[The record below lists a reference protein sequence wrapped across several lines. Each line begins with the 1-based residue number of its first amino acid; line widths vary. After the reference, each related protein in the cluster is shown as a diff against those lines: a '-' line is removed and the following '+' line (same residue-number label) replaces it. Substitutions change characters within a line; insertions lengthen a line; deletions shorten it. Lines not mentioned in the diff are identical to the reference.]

1 MIFKNISKLVLL
13 IPFFVLSC
21 KSLDLISKKEEQII
35 EYNDTLETSDIIQ
48 LNSYLKNNSL
58 SKDSYDE
65 LKIYK
70 WNKNNYKK
78 IKTFNSF
85 GKSYIESNPILK
97 MIVNNELV
105 FFNHKKELIFY
116 DLNKYKIVKKV
127 DLKLTIKDKEI
138 FPTSLAYISDN
149 YIMTLSNGSIFSFK
163 LDGSIIWQRD
173 FNDILKTPIKI
184 FDDNLIILLSNK
196 IISLNYL
203 NGDTNWEFLLSN
215 NNNPINVLGGDITA
229 LNHYIFFILPNNNFG
244 MVDTIIG
251 DQVSTNYQNLFKNN
265 TATSSLN
272 SIYSFNNILSYYD
285 QNKYLTSIDVS
296 NDKILLNRE
305 KIKNVKSSLYFNN
318 SLITLNN
325 DHTLKAYNIFNK
337 NLFWK
342 VNIAEKIKKNT
353 KIVSIAN
360 FDNSIIIFFNNGLIL
375 EINSKNGNIISEDNI
390 KIKDIIS
397 IQNANEYLL
406 VDQINGKTSIFIK

>member
-21 KSLDLISKKEEQII
+21 KSLDLISKKEEKII
-35 EYNDTLETSDIIQ
+35 EYNDTIERSDIIQ
-48 LNSYLKNNSL
+48 LNSYLENNSV

-78 IKTFNSF
+78 IKSFNSF

-97 MIVNNELV
+97 IIVNNELV

-138 FPTSLAYISDN
+138 FPTSLANISDN

-203 NGDTNWEFLLSN
+203 DGDTNWEFLSN
-215 NNNPINVLGGDITA
+215 NNDPINVLGGDITV
-229 LNHYIFFILPNNNFG
+229 LNHYIFFTLPNNNFG

-353 KIVSIAN
+353 KIVKIAN

-375 EINSKNGNIISEDNI
+375 EVNSKNGNIISEDNL

-406 VDQINGKTSIFIK
+406 VDQINGKTTIFNK

>member
-1 MIFKNISKLVLL
+1 MIFKNISKLILL

-21 KSLDLISKKEEQII
+21 KSLDLISKKEEKII
-35 EYNDTLETSDIIQ
+35 DYDDTIETSDIIQ
-48 LNSYLKNNSL
+48 LNSYLKNNSV

-65 LKIYK
+65 LIIYK
-70 WNKNNYKK
+70 WNKNKYKK
-78 IKTFNSF
+78 IKSFNSF
-85 GKSYIESNPILK
+85 GHSYIESNPILK
-97 MIVNNELV
+97 IIVNNELI

-127 DLKLTIKDKEI
+127 NLKLIIKDKEI
-138 FPTSLAYISDN
+138 FPTSLANISDN

-196 IISLNYL
+196 IISLNSL
-203 NGDTNWEFLLSN
+203 NGNTNWEFLSN
-215 NNNPINVLGGDITA
+215 NKNPINVLGGDITI

-244 MVDTIIG
+244 MVDAIMG
-251 DQVSTNYQNLFKNN
+251 DQANTNYQNLFKNN
-265 TATSSLN
+265 TPISSLN
-272 SIYSFNNILSYYD
+272 SIHSFNNILSYYD

-296 NDKILLNRE
+296 NDKILLNRA

-325 DHTLKAYNIFNK
+325 DNILKAYNIFNK

-406 VDQINGKTSIFIK
+406 VDQINGKTTIFNK

>member
-1 MIFKNISKLVLL
+1 MIFKNISKLILF

-21 KSLDLISKKEEQII
+21 KSLDLISKKEEKII
-35 EYNDTLETSDIIQ
+35 DYNDEIETSDIIQ
-48 LNSYLKNNSL
+48 LNSYLKNNSV

-65 LKIYK
+65 LIIYK

-78 IKTFNSF
+78 IKSINSF
-85 GKSYIESNPILK
+85 GYSYFESNPILK
-97 MIVNNELV
+97 IIVNNKLI
-105 FFNHKKELIFY
+105 FFNHKKEIIFY

-127 DLKLTIKDKEI
+127 NLKLTIKDKEI

-163 LDGSIIWQRD
+163 LDGSIIWKRD

-184 FDDNLIILLSNK
+184 FDDNIIILLSNR

-203 NGDTNWEFLLSN
+203 NGNTNWEFLSN
-215 NNNPINVLGGDITA
+215 NNNPINVLGGDIA
-229 LNHYIFFILPNNNFG
+229 ILNHYIFFTLPNNNFG
-244 MVDTIIG
+244 MVDGIMG
-251 DQVSTNYQNLFKNN
+251 DQVNIDYQNLFKNN

-325 DHTLKAYNIFNK
+325 DNTLKAYNIFNK

-342 VNIAEKIKKNT
+342 VNISEKIKKNT

-360 FDNSIIIFFNNGLIL
+360 FNNSIIIFFNNGLIL
-375 EINSKNGNIISEDNI
+375 EVNSKNGKIISEDNL

-406 VDQINGKTSIFIK
+406 VDQINGKTTIFKK